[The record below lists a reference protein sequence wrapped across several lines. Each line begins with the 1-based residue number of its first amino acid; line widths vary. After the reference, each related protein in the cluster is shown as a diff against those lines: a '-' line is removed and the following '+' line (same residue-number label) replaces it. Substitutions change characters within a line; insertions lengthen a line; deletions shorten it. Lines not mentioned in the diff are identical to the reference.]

1 MAKELGKSRS
11 IVHRR
16 YFLVVLC
23 IIFLAVITL
32 KEEVSMYRSSSYFLQ
47 LQQQYYTQDVSSR
60 LQSKED
66 RYNILALLEEGHW
79 EHTYALPNQSDTT
92 QNPLNEMIQKTYLPI
107 EIDWLR
113 GKNLPDKG
121 WRQMFRMNADYDDG
135 LMYQSALG
143 NQFGACL
150 QPDFQP
156 SVSRWVSK
164 NSGHQP
170 QPTSSPADIVSPTL
184 QLILSLAK
192 ANATMCLVGDS
203 VDFQFYDALRHNL
216 HRQNQLQNDIK
227 LNISNR
233 HDVPVNY
240 TSETGK
246 PQYEGWMTMNH
257 IEETIV
263 MLATDNSTTYTTVI
277 RYFQMYGWSP
287 WNVPF
292 MEECTVLVLNLGL
305 HYDAH
310 KAGMKG
316 THWGSPIGSLKFED
330 DFHAAITYMV
340 DFIVSHQGTAVW
352 R

>member
-1 MAKELGKSRS
+1 MARELGKSRS

-23 IIFLAVITL
+23 IIFLTVITL
-32 KEEVSMYRSSSYFLQ
+32 KEEINVNRSSYFLQQ

-60 LQSKED
+60 LKSKED
-66 RYNILALLEEGHW
+66 RYNILALLEDGHW
-79 EHTYALPNQSDTT
+79 EHTYALPNQNDTV
-92 QNPLNEMIQKTYLPI
+92 QNPLNEKIQKTYLPI

-121 WRQMFRMNADYDDG
+121 WRQKFRRNADYDDG

-156 SVSRWVSK
+156 SMSRWVSK

-170 QPTSSPADIVSPTL
+170 QSTSAPADVVSPTL
-184 QLILSLAK
+184 QLILRLAK
-192 ANATMCLVGDS
+192 ANATMCLMGDS
-203 VDFQFYDALRHNL
+203 IDFQFYDALRHNL
-216 HRQNQLQNDIK
+216 HRQNQLQSDIK
-227 LNISNR
+227 LNITNK

-246 PQYEGWMTMNH
+246 PPREDWMTMNH

-263 MLATDNSTTYTTVI
+263 MLATDNSTTYYTTTI

-292 MEECTVLVLNLGL
+292 MEGCTVLVLNLGL
-305 HYDAH
+305 HYDARN
-310 KAGMKG
+310 AGMTG
-316 THWGSPIGSLKFED
+316 IRWGGPKFED

>member
-11 IVHRR
+11 TVHRR

-32 KEEVSMYRSSSYFLQ
+32 KDEVSMYGSPYFLE

-79 EHTYALPNQSDTT
+79 EHTYALPNQNDTV

-121 WRQMFRMNADYDDG
+121 WRQKFRMSADYDDG

-156 SVSRWVSK
+156 SMSRWVSK

-170 QPTSSPADIVSPTL
+170 QPTSSPDITSPTL

-216 HRQNQLQNDIK
+216 HRQNQLQSDIK
-227 LNISNR
+227 LNITNK

-246 PQYEGWMTMNH
+246 PPRDGWMTMNH
-257 IEETIV
+257 FEETLV
-263 MLATDNSTTYTTVI
+263 TLSDDTDNSTTYTTII
-277 RYFQMYGWSP
+277 RYFKMYGWSP

-292 MEECTVLVLNLGL
+292 MEGCNVLVLNLGL

-310 KAGMKG
+310 NAGMTG
-316 THWGSPIGSLKFED
+316 THWGSPKFED
-330 DFHAAITYMV
+330 DFHAAIAYML